1 MRRQRGS
8 HGWRELSAEDKQ
20 SIIGSIASGA
30 APRGPRH
37 LELDL
42 SDRCNVDCY
51 FCNAMD
57 VRTKDV
63 VPHARIEEILAEAVP
78 NGLRSVRF
86 AGGGDP
92 LFHREIEKVIDTVH
106 ERGLVIDNITTN
118 GVGLS
123 AGVAERLVR
132 GKTREIV
139 ISLNAADD
147 ADYARMMQ
155 VKPAIFDKVIAN
167 VEHLV
172 AIRGEKAHPT
182 LVVQF
187 LLDRANAHRML
198 EMYTLARNV
207 GADVVAINVIL
218 EIPRQRID
226 PARLLKAE
234 DAELLRE
241 PLRQVIAADRD
252 ANLLELCFELQQFNA
267 VVADVQREL
276 GIEPKSPFATAPAFR
291 EENGQCFFGYYS
303 AVVRGNGDMYP
314 CCMLINPEY
323 TPIGNA
329 MSGSFTEQWQG
340 EGFTTLRSEMREVLL
355 AGNEVEFQEG
365 RFKTLAPQCVNAHAC
380 ALKNMYFRNDD
391 AFYRDLGQALD
402 AAREREIRF
411 FGNRQQVARALQRIK
426 FRHPKLRHAYER
438 LAAASPR
445 LRRLIKSAL
454 GVRYAS

>member
-8 HGWRELSAEDKQ
+8 HGWRELSAEDKR
-20 SIIGSIASGA
+20 SIIASIASGT

-63 VPHARIEEILAEAVP
+63 VPHARIEEILGQAVP

-92 LFHREIEKVIDTVH
+92 LFHREIEKVIDSVH
-106 ERGLVIDNITTN
+106 AHGLVIDNITTN

-123 AGVAERLVR
+123 AGVAERLVQGR
-132 GKTREIV
+132 TREIV
-139 ISLNAADD
+139 ISLNAADA
-147 ADYARMMQ
+147 ADYGRMMQ
-155 VKPAIFDKVIAN
+155 VKPATFDKVIAN
-167 VEHLV
+167 VEQLV
-172 AIRGEKAHPT
+172 ALRGEKAHPT

-187 LLDRANAHRML
+187 LLDRANYHRMG

-226 PARLLKAE
+226 PARLLRAE

-241 PLRQVIAADRD
+241 PLREVIAADRD
-252 ANLLELCFELQQFNA
+252 ANLLEICFELQPFNA
-267 VVADVQREL
+267 VLAEVQREL
-276 GIEPKSPFATAPAFR
+276 GIEPKSPFVTAPTFR

-314 CCMLINPEY
+314 CCMLINPDY

-329 MSGSFTEQWQG
+329 MNGSFDAQWNG
-340 EGFTTLRSEMREVLL
+340 DGFTTLRSEMREVLL
-355 AGNEVEFQEG
+355 AGNDVEFQEG

-380 ALKNMYFRNDD
+380 ALKNMYFRGD
-391 AFYRDLGQALD
+391 ADFYRELGAALD
-402 AAREREIRF
+402 TAREREITF
-411 FGNRQQVARALQRIK
+411 FGGRQQVARALRRMK

-438 LAAASPR
+438 LAGASPR
-445 LRRLIKSAL
+445 FRRMIKSAL